1 MSSINQIAI
10 IRNGKTFSPFYF
22 YNSFLQSVA
31 GFYNENHKSDEML
44 SFSLTDE
51 EDGFTGRYRIDPI
64 SIPLLLSF
72 SYLMQQY
79 HGGPVPLKII
89 NMPATNGLL
98 KFLYMSNFFHIA
110 GNNENPVF
118 PIGRNLLSF
127 DKDFLGGFDGRSIRQ
142 EHKVRCYS
150 LNDENVEEIYRT
162 NRNNED
168 RARDLLIEH
177 YSYSVVQ
184 HFQTLLQ
191 EFASDNVLFRFYI
204 DVLSELITNGV
215 LHSGSDVF
223 ALMFSDHYSTKFSIS
238 DNGIGLGESLNKE
251 GKQYTNKYEFSR
263 IIRTKYNWPN
273 NNESLNALLS
283 IFEAFY
289 YSIIKSR
296 TGLFDL
302 LISVVYDYHGYFR
315 IHNDCSQV
323 IISPRL
329 IEIIKQLKDV
339 RDKIRYF
346 YVKKNME
353 KYNNNSNNKLTNDNE
368 YTQLVQGSMNLLV
381 SLFGQVWEGYT
392 QDTRY
397 SAVRFFPV
405 VFKGVHIE
413 VEISK

>member
-1 MSSINQIAI
+1 MSSNNPIAI
-10 IRNGKTFSPFYF
+10 IRNGNTFSPFYF
-22 YNSFLQSVA
+22 YNSFLQSIA
-31 GFYNENHKSDEML
+31 DYFNEDHESGESL
-44 SFSLTDE
+44 SFSLTDA

-64 SIPLLLSF
+64 AIPLLLSF

-79 HGGPVPLKII
+79 HGSPVQLKIV

-98 KFLYMSNFFHIA
+98 KFLYMSNFFHIV
-110 GNNENPVF
+110 GTNKNPVYPVGKNIF
-118 PIGRNLLSF
+118 SF
-127 DKDFLGGFDGRSIRQ
+127 NDDFLGGFDGRSIRQ

-150 LNDENVEEIYRT
+150 LNDEYVKEIYT
-162 NRNNED
+162 ANHNNED
-168 RARDLLIEH
+168 RTRDLLIEH

-191 EFASDNVLFRFYI
+191 EFASDNVLFHFYI

-238 DNGIGLGESLNKE
+238 DNGIGLRESLNKDR
-251 GKQYTNKYEFSR
+251 KQYTNKFEISR
-263 IIRTKYNWPN
+263 IIRSKHNWPVD
-273 NNESLNALLS
+273 NEPINALLS

-289 YSIIKSR
+289 YSMIKSR
-296 TGLFDL
+296 AGLFDL
-302 LISVVYDYHGYFR
+302 MISVVYDYHGYFR

-329 IEIIKQLKDV
+329 IEIIKQLKDA

-346 YVKKNME
+346 YLKKNMG
-353 KYNNNSNNKLTNDNE
+353 KYDNNELTNNNE
-368 YTQLVQGSMNLLV
+368 YTQLVQGCMNLLL
-381 SLFGQVWEGYT
+381 SLFEQVWEGYT

>member
-1 MSSINQIAI
+1 MSSLNQIAI

-22 YNSFLQSVA
+22 YNSFLQSVVR
-31 GFYNENHKSDEML
+31 FYNERHESNEML
-44 SFSLTDE
+44 SFCLTDE

-79 HGGPVPLKII
+79 HGSPVPLKII

-98 KFLYMSNFFHIA
+98 KFLYMSNFFHIV
-110 GNNENPVF
+110 GTNKNPVF
-118 PIGRNLLSF
+118 PIGKNYFSF
-127 DKDFLGGFDGRSIRQ
+127 DEDFLGGFDGRTIRQ

-150 LNDENVEEIYRT
+150 LNDENAAEIYKA
-162 NRNNED
+162 NCNNED

-191 EFASDNVLFRFYI
+191 EFTSDNVLFRFYI

-238 DNGIGLGESLNKE
+238 DNGIGLRESLNKDS
-251 GKQYTNKYEFSR
+251 KQYPNKYEFSR
-263 IIRTKYNWPN
+263 IIRSRYNWPDD
-273 NNESLNALLS
+273 NESINALLS
-283 IFEAFY
+283 IFEALY
-289 YSIIKSR
+289 YSMIKSR
-296 TGLFDL
+296 AGLFDL
-302 LISVVYDYHGYFR
+302 MISVVCDYQGYFR
-315 IHNDCSQV
+315 IHNDCSQI
-323 IISPRL
+323 IISSRL
-329 IEIIKQLKDV
+329 IEIIKRLKEK
-339 RDKIRYF
+339 REEIRSF
-346 YVKKNME
+346 YLKKNMG
-353 KYNNNSNNKLTNDNE
+353 KNKELTLTNDDE
-368 YTQLVQGSMNLLV
+368 YKQLVQECMNLLL
-381 SLFGQVWEGYT
+381 SLFIQVWEGYK

-405 VFKGVHIE
+405 LFKGVHVE